1 MTMQTDRRLMD
12 RLTLIALC
20 CGLSTFLAFSAPAS
34 ATRLDDA
41 KAAIEAGKFGEAA
54 AIYKDLSDQGDA
66 KAQYNLGQMHY
77 YGDGVKQDYQEAI
90 RLYRLS
96 ANQGFSDAQYSL
108 GVIYFTNK
116 VTPPDYDESIRLYC
130 QAAEQGH
137 VKSQLNLGLI
147 YLKGEV
153 VPQDYTAAREW
164 LTRAAEQGNGEAQFD
179 LGNMYLHGD
188 GMAEDLVHGYMW
200 VALAADQ
207 ERHKQDTPGSIA
219 KRQTLLRLLDFRM
232 TPEQVAEATR
242 SASDC
247 QARQLKGC

>member
-1 MTMQTDRRLMD
+1 MHTDRRLMD

-20 CGLSTFLAFSAPAS
+20 CGLSTLLAFSAPAS

-41 KAAIEAGKFGEAA
+41 KAAIEAGKFEEAA
-54 AIYKDLSDQGDA
+54 NIYKTLSDQGDA

-77 YGDGVKQDYQEAI
+77 YGDGVKQDYEEAI

-96 ANQGFSDAQYSL
+96 ANQGLSDAQYSL

-116 VTPPDYDESIRLYC
+116 VTPPDYDESIRLYR

-137 VKSQLNLGLI
+137 IKSQLNLGLI

-153 VPQDYTAAREW
+153 VPQDYALAQQW
-164 LTRAAEQGNGEAQFD
+164 LTRAAEQGNGDAQFD
-179 LGNMYLHGD
+179 LGNMYLHGN
-188 GMAEDLVHGYMW
+188 GVPEDLVHGYMW
-200 VALAADQ
+200 VALAADEQ
-207 ERHKQDTPGSIA
+207 QHNQDKPTSIA
-219 KRQTLLRLLDFRM
+219 KRQTMLRFLSYKM
-232 TPEQVAEATR
+232 SPEQIALATK

-247 QARQLKGC
+247 QTRQLKGC